1 MTLPDLH
8 VLLFALMG
16 AFLGCAV
23 VLLVIGLRGV
33 VVEPGKPPT
42 RTAQMFRSL
51 RDPKMGLRL
60 GLAVGVFALVLVLT
74 RWPAAALALGA
85 LVIAWPSLFGGSRLE
100 KQQIAR
106 LEALVMWTESL
117 RDTMAGH
124 ASLEQAVPA
133 ASINASELLRPALVR
148 LRGLIRA
155 RVPMDQAFEMVAAEW
170 NDGSADKVLAALML
184 NARRRGD
191 RLGNVLSGLTVTAR
205 QELDMRRQI
214 SAGRAELRRGV
225 QIVVIMT
232 LVFAAFLVMFGGA
245 YVAPYSTPGG
255 QLALVVVAGMFA
267 AGFAWMRKLSGSDP
281 AAPFL
286 ARPDHVVADEDI
298 ALIATLSGVDLTDP
312 AESGPRASRRLGRKK
327 VVL

>member
-1 MTLPDLH
+1 
-8 VLLFALMG
+8 
-16 AFLGCAV
+16 
-23 VLLVIGLRGV
+23 
-33 VVEPGKPPT
+33 
-42 RTAQMFRSL
+42 
-51 RDPKMGLRL
+51 
-60 GLAVGVFALVLVLT
+60 
-74 RWPAAALALGA
+74 
-85 LVIAWPSLFGGSRLE
+85 
-100 KQQIAR
+100 
-106 LEALVMWTESL
+106 MWTESL

-133 ASINASELLRPALVR
+133 ASLNASELLRPALVR

-298 ALIATLSGVDLTDP
+298 ALIATLFGVDLTDP
-312 AESGPRASRRLGRKK
+312 AESRPRASRRFGRKK

>member
-1 MTLPDLH
+1 MVLPDLH
-8 VLLFALMG
+8 VLLFALLG
-16 AFLGCAV
+16 AFVGCAAL
-23 VLLVIGLRGV
+23 LLVIGIRGV
-33 VVEPGKPPT
+33 RVEPGKPPT
-42 RTAQMFRSL
+42 RTAQLIGSL
-51 RDPKMGLRL
+51 RDPKVGLRL
-60 GLAVGVFALVLVLT
+60 GLAVGVFALVLVVT

-85 LVIAWPSLFGGSRLE
+85 LVLAWPSLFGGSRLE

-133 ASINASELLRPALVR
+133 ASLNASELLRPALVR

-191 RLGNVLSGLTVTAR
+191 RLGDVLSGLTVTAR

-245 YVAPYSTPGG
+245 YVAPYGTPGG

-267 AGFAWMRKLSGSDP
+267 AGFAWMKKLSGSDP

-286 ARPDHVVADEDI
+286 ARPGSTVAADDI
-298 ALIATLSGVDLTDP
+298 ALIASLSGVDLGDPTDAP
-312 AESGPRASRRLGRKK
+312 STAARRFRRNKA
-327 VVL
+327 VR